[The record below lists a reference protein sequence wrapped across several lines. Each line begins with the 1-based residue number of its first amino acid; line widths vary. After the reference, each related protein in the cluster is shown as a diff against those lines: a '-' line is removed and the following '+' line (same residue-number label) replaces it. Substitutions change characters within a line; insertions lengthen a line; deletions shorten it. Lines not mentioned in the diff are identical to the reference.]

1 MRKLILAFLTLSF
14 FACAVQNTETITS
27 KEVARD
33 HSEKETIKSPYS
45 FFPKEK
51 PQVLVV
57 GTFHFNYPGLDAHK
71 VSEENK
77 MDILSTQRQKE
88 VRELVDHIKKFK
100 PTKIAVEIPI
110 TSSTLAKKNNDDFRA
125 FKKGEYTLKRDEGD
139 QLAYRIAKEMNLDT
153 IYGID
158 ANTLTHDIAERD
170 SLFVMEMWKDYD
182 WKNDS
187 ETSQIINKVYEY
199 GDKIDAETTLMENFT
214 HMNSRD
220 THNFMYGTYLTGDF
234 KLDNYRGSD
243 VLASYWYSR
252 NLRIFRN
259 IQKIT
264 EGPEDR
270 ILVVFGNA
278 HAAIL
283 RNLIECSPEYE
294 FIEFDSL

>member
-1 MRKLILAFLTLSF
+1 MKNLFILLLVIV
-14 FACAVQNTETITS
+14 FASCKKNEKNNTETTQV
-27 KEVARD
+27 K
-33 HSEKETIKSPYS
+33 IKSPYS

-77 MDILSTQRQKE
+77 MDILNEKRQKE
-88 VRELVDHIKKFK
+88 VRELVNYIKKFK

-110 TSSTLAKKNNDDFRA
+110 TSTYNKKNNANFKA
-125 FKKGEYTLKRDEGD
+125 YKKGEYTLKRNEGD
-139 QLAYRIAKEMNLDT
+139 QLAYRVAKEMNLDT
-153 IYGID
+153 IYGVD
-158 ANTLTHDIAERD
+158 AGSLMHDIGDRD
-170 SLFVMEMWKDYD
+170 SIYAKNLWKDYD
-182 WKNDS
+182 WKSDDPIDK
-187 ETSQIINKVYEY
+187 IINKVYEY
-199 GDKIDAETTLMENFT
+199 GDKMDKETTLMENFT

-220 THNFMYGTYLTGDF
+220 MHNFMYGTYLTGDF
-234 KLDNYRGSD
+234 KLDDYRGSD

-264 EGPEDR
+264 EDPEDR
-270 ILVVFGNA
+270 ILVIFGNA

-283 RNLIECSPEYE
+283 RNLIECSPEYD
-294 FIEFDSL
+294 FVEFDSL